1 MTDLLRMRNVSVTYR
16 ADAGD
21 VPAVREV
28 DLDVDSG
35 EIVGLAGESGC
46 GKSTLGQHRPEA
58 AAILGNGDR

>member
-28 DLDVDSG
+28 DLDVDRG

-46 GKSTLGQHRPEA
+46 GKSTLA
-58 AAILGNGDR
+58 STILRLQPPRQR